1 MGLSTLVA
9 IEWKKLL
16 RCKPFWAVLTV
27 GIVCAAMAAAGEVS
41 SYLQNE
47 PTRASTM
54 EYAYHQPFAFS
65 PYTRWIPVDRIEFWA
80 NLFVF
85 IAPML
90 IALAYSWSLRSEL
103 LTGYA
108 QNLYVT
114 VTRPRY
120 YLSKAIVTFIAG
132 GLTVAL
138 PLIIDFGILAC
149 FLPLYTPSIIDVTA
163 FGIYSQV
170 PLSQLFYQAPWL
182 FVIARLLIDFALAG
196 LWATLVLG
204 LSLFLRN
211 RVVLM
216 VGPYLILIAL
226 KYGSEQLY
234 ALIHF
239 SGPSITLIDLL
250 RSSGDAYNY
259 TLESLAA
266 CTLLML
272 LASVVLPLVARKRD
286 VL

>member
-1 MGLSTLVA
+1 MDLSTLVA
-9 IEWKKLL
+9 IEWRKLL
-16 RCKPFWAVLTV
+16 QCRPFWVVLAV
-27 GIVCAAMAAAGEVS
+27 GIVCASVAAAGEVA
-41 SYLQNE
+41 SYLQDE
-47 PTRASTM
+47 PTRVSRM
-54 EYAYHQPFAFS
+54 EYTYQQPFALS

-103 LTGYA
+103 LSGYA
-108 QNLYVT
+108 QKLYVA

-120 YLSKAIVTFIAG
+120 YLSKALVTFVAG
-132 GLTVAL
+132 GLIVAV
-138 PLIIDFGILAC
+138 PLVIDFIILAC

-163 FGIYSQV
+163 FGIYSKV
-170 PLSQLFYQAPWL
+170 PLSQLFYQAPWA
-182 FVIARLLIDFALAG
+182 FVAVRLLIDFVLAG

-216 VGPYLILIAL
+216 VGPYLALIAL

-234 ALIHF
+234 ALAHF

-259 TLESLAA
+259 TLGSLTV
-266 CTLLML
+266 CTLIML
-272 LASVVLPLVARKRD
+272 LASVVLSLVARRRD

>member
-1 MGLSTLVA
+1 MDLSTLVA
-9 IEWKKLL
+9 IEWRKLL
-16 RCKPFWAVLTV
+16 RCKPFWVVIAI
-27 GIVCAAMAAAGEVS
+27 GIVCATMAAVGEVA
-41 SYLQNE
+41 SYLQEE
-47 PTRASTM
+47 PARASMM
-54 EYAYHQPFAFS
+54 EYTYQQPFALS

-103 LTGYA
+103 LSGYA
-108 QNLYVT
+108 QKLYVT

-120 YLSKAIVTFIAG
+120 YLSKALVTFVAG
-132 GLTVAL
+132 GLIVAV
-138 PLIIDFGILAC
+138 PLV
-149 FLPLYTPSIIDVTA
+149 SIIDVTA

-170 PLSQLFYQAPWL
+170 PLSQLFYQAPWA
-182 FVIARLLIDFALAG
+182 FVVVRLLIDFVLAG

-211 RVVLM
+211 RIILM
-216 VGPYLILIAL
+216 VGPYLALIAL

-234 ALIHF
+234 AIIHF

-259 TLESLAA
+259 TLGSMAI
-266 CTLLML
+266 CVLLML
-272 LASVVLPLVARKRD
+272 LISIALSLVARKRD

>member
-1 MGLSTLVA
+1 MGLSALVT
-9 IEWKKLL
+9 IEWRKFL
-16 RCKPFWAVLTV
+16 RCKPSWVVLAG
-27 GIVCAAMAAAGEVS
+27 GIVCAAIAAAGEVN
-41 SYLQNE
+41 SYLQDE
-47 PTRASTM
+47 PARISMM
-54 EYAYHQPFAFS
+54 EYVYQQPFALS

-103 LTGYA
+103 LSGYA
-108 QNLYVT
+108 QQMYVASA
-114 VTRPRY
+114 RPRY
-120 YLSKAIVTFIAG
+120 YLAKAIVTFTAG
-132 GLTVAL
+132 GLVVAV
-138 PLIIDFGILAC
+138 PLVVDFAILAC

-170 PLSQLFYQAPWL
+170 PLSQLFYQAPWA
-182 FVIARLLIDFALAG
+182 FVVVRLLIDFVLAG

-204 LSLFLRN
+204 LSLFVRN

-216 VGPYLILIAL
+216 VAPYLALVAL

-234 ALIHF
+234 ALIHI
-239 SGPSITLIDLL
+239 SGPSIALIDLL

-259 TLESLAA
+259 TLESLAVCA
-266 CTLLML
+266 ALM
-272 LASVVLPLVARKRD
+272 AAISVALPLIARRRD

>member
-1 MGLSTLVA
+1 MNLSALVA
-9 IEWKKLL
+9 IEWRKLL
-16 RCKPFWAVLTV
+16 RCKPFWVVLAI
-27 GIVCAAMAAAGEVS
+27 GIVCATMAAVGEVA
-41 SYLQNE
+41 SYLQEE
-47 PTRASTM
+47 PARASMM
-54 EYAYHQPFAFS
+54 EYTYQQPFALS

-103 LTGYA
+103 LSGYA
-108 QNLYVT
+108 QKLYVT

-120 YLSKAIVTFIAG
+120 YLSKALVTFVAG
-132 GLTVAL
+132 GLIVAV
-138 PLIIDFGILAC
+138 PLVIDFVILAC

-170 PLSQLFYQAPWL
+170 PLSQLFYQAPWA
-182 FVIARLLIDFALAG
+182 FVVVRLLIDFVLAG
-196 LWATLVLG
+196 LWATIVLG

-211 RVVLM
+211 RIILM
-216 VGPYLILIAL
+216 VGPYLALIAL

-234 ALIHF
+234 AIIHF

-259 TLESLAA
+259 TLGSMAI
-266 CTLLML
+266 CVLLML
-272 LASVVLPLVARKRD
+272 LISIALSLVARKRD

>member
-1 MGLSTLVA
+1 M
-9 IEWKKLL
+9 
-16 RCKPFWAVLTV
+16 
-27 GIVCAAMAAAGEVS
+27 
-41 SYLQNE
+41 
-47 PTRASTM
+47 
-54 EYAYHQPFAFS
+54 
-65 PYTRWIPVDRIEFWA
+65 
-80 NLFVF
+80 
-85 IAPML
+85 
-90 IALAYSWSLRSEL
+90 
-103 LTGYA
+103 
-108 QNLYVT
+108 
-114 VTRPRY
+114 
-120 YLSKAIVTFIAG
+120 
-132 GLTVAL
+132 
-138 PLIIDFGILAC
+138 
-149 FLPLYTPSIIDVTA
+149 PLYTPSIIDVTA

-170 PLSQLFYQAPWL
+170 PLSQLFYQVPWL
-182 FVIARLLIDFALAG
+182 FVITRLLIDFALAG

-259 TLESLAA
+259 TLGSLAA
-266 CTLLML
+266 CALLML
-272 LASVVLPLVARKRD
+272 LTSVVLPLVARTRD

>member
-9 IEWKKLL
+9 IERRKLL
-16 RCKPFWAVLTV
+16 RSKPFWGTLAIGV
-27 GIVCAAMAAAGEVS
+27 VCAVMGAANEVN
-41 SYLQNE
+41 SYLQDQ
-47 PTRASTM
+47 PVRTSTM
-54 EYAYHQPFAFS
+54 EYAYRQAFAFS
-65 PYTRWIPVDRIEFWA
+65 PYTRWTPVDRIEFWA

-90 IALAYSWSLRSEL
+90 VALSYSWSLRSEL
-103 LTGYA
+103 LSGYA
-108 QNLYVT
+108 QKLYVASG
-114 VTRPRY
+114 RPRY
-120 YLSKAIVTFIAG
+120 YLSKAIVTFVAG
-132 GLTVAL
+132 GLVVAV
-138 PLIIDFGILAC
+138 PLVADFAVLAC

-170 PLSQLFYQAPWL
+170 PLSELFYQAPWA
-182 FVIARLLIDFALAG
+182 FVAVRLLIDFALAG

-211 RVVLM
+211 RVVLIIA
-216 VGPYLILIAL
+216 PYLALLAL

-234 ALIHF
+234 ALLQC

-259 TLESLAA
+259 TLGSLGA
-266 CTLLML
+266 CALLM
-272 LASVVLPLVARKRD
+272 AAMSVSLPLIARRRD
-286 VL
+286 AL